1 MAQILPIVLVAAV
14 IFGICYLV
22 DKTFSKLFRSKAQHR
37 SGMAVRVNK
46 RYGVFGIGLC
56 VLGVLSVGVGVS
68 GGLALT
74 LGGIVVLIMGICLSF
89 YYLTHGIFYD
99 GETFLVSSFRKD
111 DLIYRFEQITE
122 QKLYLVQG
130 GNIIIELYMNDGT
143 SVSLQ
148 SSMDG
153 VYLFLDTAFAG
164 WCLQKGIDP
173 QTCDFHDP
181 SKSWWFPH
189 EEES

>member
-1 MAQILPIVLVAAV
+1 MSPVVIILTAAAV
-14 IFGICYLV
+14 FGVCHLV
-22 DKTFSKLFRSKAQHR
+22 DKAFTKLFRSKAQHR

-46 RYGVFGIGLC
+46 RYGVFGVGLTVIGILAIC
-56 VLGVLSVGVGVS
+56 LGVTS
-68 GGLALT
+68 GLALM
-74 LGGIVVLIMGICLSF
+74 LGGIVVLAMGICLAV

-99 GETFLVSSFRKD
+99 GESFLVASFRKQD
-111 DLIYRFEQITE
+111 RVYQYEEIQE

-130 GNIIIELYMNDGT
+130 GSVIIELYLLDGT

-153 VYLFLDTAFAG
+153 IYLFLDTAFAG
-164 WCLQKGIDP
+164 WCIQKGIDP
-173 QTCDFHDP
+173 QSCDFHDP

-189 EEES
+189 EEEV

>member
-1 MAQILPIVLVAAV
+1 MNILSMLLIAAV
-14 IFGICYLV
+14 VFGACRIIDILF
-22 DKTFSKLFRSKAQHR
+22 TNAFRSKAQHR
-37 SGMAVRVNK
+37 SGLAVRVNR
-46 RYGVFGIGLC
+46 RYGVFGVGLI
-56 VLGVLSVGVGVS
+56 VLGILAMGVGAT
-68 GGLALT
+68 GGTALI
-74 LGGIVVLIMGICLSF
+74 LGGAVVLIMGICLSV

-99 GETFLVSSFRKD
+99 GESFLVASFRKED
-111 DLIYRFEQITE
+111 RVYQFEQIKE

-130 GNIIIELYMNDGT
+130 GSIIIELYMDDDT

-153 VYLFLDTAFAG
+153 VYLFLDTAFAA

-189 EEES
+189 EEEM

>member
-1 MAQILPIVLVAAV
+1 MSLISTLVIAALV
-14 IFGICYLV
+14 FGFCYLI
-22 DKTFSKLFRSKAQHR
+22 DKLFTAKFRSTAQHR

-46 RYGVFGIGLC
+46 RYGVFGVGLS
-56 VLGVLSVGVGVS
+56 VLGVLAIGVGIT
-68 GGLALT
+68 GGKALII
-74 LGGIVVLIMGICLSF
+74 GGVVVLIMGICLAI

-99 GETFLVSSFRKD
+99 GESFLLTSFRKKD
-111 DLIYRFEQITE
+111 RLYHYRDIKE

-130 GNIIIELYMNDGT
+130 GSVIIELHLNDGS

-164 WCLQKGIDP
+164 WCMQQGIDP
-173 QTCDFHDP
+173 QSCDFHDP

-189 EEES
+189 EEEV

>member
-1 MAQILPIVLVAAV
+1 MSIFSILLIAAV
-14 IFGICYLV
+14 VFGACRIIDILF
-22 DKTFSKLFRSKAQHR
+22 TNAFRSKAQHR
-37 SGMAVRVNK
+37 SGLAVRVSK
-46 RYGVFGIGLC
+46 HYGVFGVGLI
-56 VLGVLSVGVGVS
+56 VLGILAMGVGVT
-68 GGLALT
+68 GGSALI
-74 LGGIVVLIMGICLSF
+74 LGGAVVLIMGICLSV

-99 GETFLVSSFRKD
+99 GESFLVASFRKED
-111 DLIYRFEQITE
+111 RVYQFEQIRE

-130 GNIIIELYMNDGT
+130 GNVIIELYMDDDT

-153 VYLFLDTAFAG
+153 VYLFLDTAFAA

-189 EEES
+189 EEEQ

>member
-1 MAQILPIVLVAAV
+1 MNILSMLLIAAV
-14 IFGICYLV
+14 VFGACRIIDILF
-22 DKTFSKLFRSKAQHR
+22 TNAFRSKAQHR
-37 SGMAVRVNK
+37 SGLAVRVNR
-46 RYGVFGIGLC
+46 RYGVFGVGLI
-56 VLGVLSVGVGVS
+56 VLGILAMGVGAT
-68 GGLALT
+68 GGTALI
-74 LGGIVVLIMGICLSF
+74 LGGAVVLIMGICLSV

-99 GETFLVSSFRKD
+99 GESFLVASFRKED
-111 DLIYRFEQITE
+111 RVYQFEQIKE

-130 GNIIIELYMNDGT
+130 GSIIIELYMDDDT

-153 VYLFLDTAFAG
+153 VYLFLDTAFAA

-181 SKSWWFPH
+181 SNSWWFPH
-189 EEES
+189 EEEM